1 MKKQKK
7 LIAMIYTVLLAILLV
22 ACQSD
27 DDETPVEEFQV
38 EEQEDQ
44 QPGQQQGEANAS
56 LIAKYTISGDELSLM
71 EQGTNTAFNSAKQQ
85 EFWQFFTRLIPQSL
99 RGEIRQLV
107 LFADEEDGTA
117 AYVAPLS
124 DDDLSRWE
132 MGFNLAYVWDGS
144 GQLNKGETAYTSI
157 HEVAHVLTL
166 NSGQVNVNGAS
177 CSTFHTGEGC
187 SNPDAYIN
195 RFVDNY
201 WKDIMEEHQNIGE
214 EDEEAFY
221 AFYEKYKDRFVS
233 EYAATN
239 PGEDIA
245 ESFTNFVLKD
255 IPTGNSIAEQKMRFF
270 YHYEEMVTAR
280 EMIRS
285 NIDFHIDIAGVAA
298 VRAARFSVK
307 SAKHF

>member
-1 MKKQKK
+1 MKKSRK
-7 LIAMIYTVLLAILLV
+7 LIPTLCTVLLIFLLV

-27 DDETPVEEFQV
+27 DDETPVGESQA
-38 EEQEDQ
+38 EEQNDQ
-44 QPGQQQGEANAS
+44 QPQQQQGGTTTG
-56 LIAKYTISGDELSLM
+56 LIAKYTVSGDGLSLI
-71 EQGTNTAFNSAKQQ
+71 EQGTNAAFTDAQQ
-85 EFWQFFTRLIPQSL
+85 QVFWQFFTNLIPQDL
-99 RGEIRQLV
+99 RAGITQLV

-124 DDDLSRWE
+124 DDDLSKWE
-132 MGFNLAYVWDGS
+132 MGFNFAYVWDES

-187 SNPDAYIN
+187 SNPGAYIN
-195 RFVDNY
+195 LFFDSY
-201 WKDIMEEHQNIGE
+201 WKDIFGEHQSIE
-214 EDEEAFY
+214 EDDTEAFY

-245 ESFTNFVLKD
+245 ESFTNFVLKGL
-255 IPTGNSIAEQKMRFF
+255 PTGGSIADQKMQFF
-270 YHYEEMVTAR
+270 YNYEGLVAAR
-280 EMIRS
+280 QKIRGRIDFNVDIASVAAIRS
-285 NIDFHIDIAGVAA
+285 
-298 VRAARFSVK
+298 ARFSVK